1 MHPRKESAGRE
12 GEIESRVKF
21 MIISEN
27 LDYVSVNRATELLV
41 VSRSGYYKW
50 LHNSHRTIV
59 DPNSD
64 ISIREEMQNIVIEFP
79 GYGYRRVKVE
89 LRNRGY
95 VVNQKKVRRFMK
107 EDNLICV
114 KKRFKLQTTD
124 SNHGEKVYPNL
135 ARNLNVTDI
144 NQLWVADIT
153 YIQLSKEFV
162 FLAVIIDVFSRRCIG
177 WDLSR
182 NIDTELTLNAL
193 LKALQTRKEDDLK
206 YLIHHSDQGVQY
218 ASIEYVNY
226 LKDIGIQISMSR
238 KGNPYD
244 NAFAESFMKTL
255 KYEEVYLNEYG
266 TFNDAI
272 QNIEH
277 FIEEVYNSKRLH
289 SSIGYKSPVDFERAL
304 TLNISP

>member
-1 MHPRKESAGRE
+1 
-12 GEIESRVKF
+12 

-27 LDYVSVNRATELLV
+27 SDCISINRAAGLLDA
-41 VSRSGYYKW
+41 SRSGYYKW
-50 LHNSHRTIV
+50 LHKSHCSNGEI
-59 DPNSD
+59 DSD
-64 ISIREEMQNIVIEFP
+64 IAIKDEMQKIVIEFS
-79 GYGYRRVKVE
+79 GYGYRRIKVE
-89 LRNRGY
+89 LRNRGI

-124 SNHGEKVYPNL
+124 SNHGEKIYPNL
-135 ARNLNVTDI
+135 VKNMEVTGI

-162 FLAVIIDVFSRRCIG
+162 FLAVVIDVFSRRCVG

-182 NIDTELTLNAL
+182 NIDTHLTLNAL
-193 LKALQTRKEDDLK
+193 LKALQTRKADNLK
-206 YLIHHSDQGVQY
+206 NLIHHSDQGVQY
-218 ASIEYVNY
+218 ASMEYVNY
-226 LKDIGIQISMSR
+226 LKDIGIKISMSR

-266 TFNDAI
+266 RFNDALK
-272 QNIEH
+272 NIEH
-277 FIEEVYNSKRLH
+277 FIEEVYNLKRLH
-289 SSIGYKSPVDFERAL
+289 SSIGYRSPVDFEKAIG
-304 TLNISP
+304 LNIPP

>member
-1 MHPRKESAGRE
+1 
-12 GEIESRVKF
+12 
-21 MIISEN
+21 MIIPEKS
-27 LDYVSVNRATELLV
+27 DCISVNRAAELLDA
-41 VSRSGYYKW
+41 SRSGYYKW
-50 LHNSHRTIV
+50 RHKSH
-59 DPNSD
+59 DLEGEKNSD
-64 ISIREEMQNIVIEFP
+64 LAIKEEM
-79 GYGYRRVKVE
+79 
-89 LRNRGY
+89 
-95 VVNQKKVRRFMK
+95 QKKVRRLMK

-135 ARNLNVTDI
+135 AKNLEVTGI

-162 FLAVIIDVFSRRCIG
+162 FLAVVLDVFSRRCVG

-182 NIDTELTLNAL
+182 NIDTQLTLTAL
-193 LKALQTRKEDDLK
+193 LKALQTRKTDDLK
-206 YLIHHSDQGVQY
+206 NLIHHSDQGVQY
-218 ASIEYVNY
+218 ASMEYVNY

-266 TFNDAI
+266 RFNDAL

-277 FIEEVYNSKRLH
+277 FI
-289 SSIGYKSPVDFERAL
+289 
-304 TLNISP
+304 

>member
-1 MHPRKESAGRE
+1 
-12 GEIESRVKF
+12 

-27 LDYVSVNRATELLV
+27 LDCISINRAAELLDA
-41 VSRSGYYKW
+41 SRSGYYKW
-50 LHNSHRTIV
+50 LHNSHGSEGEK
-59 DPNSD
+59 DSD
-64 ISIREEMQNIVIEFP
+64 IAIKDEMQKIVIEFP

-89 LRNRGY
+89 LRNRGN

-124 SNHGEKVYPNL
+124 SNHGEEIYPNL
-135 ARNLNVTDI
+135 AKNLEVTGI

-162 FLAVIIDVFSRRCIG
+162 FLAVVVDVFSRRCVG

-182 NIDTELTLNAL
+182 NIDTQLTLNAL
-193 LKALQTRKEDDLK
+193 LKALQTRKTDDLK
-206 YLIHHSDQGVQY
+206 NLIHHSDQGVQY
-218 ASIEYVNY
+218 ASMEYVNY

-266 TFNDAI
+266 TFNDAL

-277 FIEEVYNSKRLH
+277 FIEEVYNLKRLH
-289 SSIGYKSPVDFERAL
+289 SSIGYKSPVDFERAVS
-304 TLNISP
+304 LNIAS

>member
-1 MHPRKESAGRE
+1 
-12 GEIESRVKF
+12 
-21 MIISEN
+21 MIISEKS
-27 LDYVSVNRATELLV
+27 DCISINRAAELLDA
-41 VSRSGYYKW
+41 SRAGYYKW
-50 LHNSHRTIV
+50 RDKSHDTEGEK
-59 DPNSD
+59 NSD
-64 ISIREEMQNIVIEFP
+64 IAIKEEMQKIVIEFP

-89 LRNRGY
+89 LRNRNH

-114 KKRFKLQTTD
+114 KKRFKMQTTD
-124 SNHGEKVYPNL
+124 SNHGEKIYPNL
-135 ARNLNVTDI
+135 AKTLEVTGI

-162 FLAVIIDVFSRRCIG
+162 YLAVIIDVFSRRCIG

-182 NIDTELTLNAL
+182 NIDTQLTLNAL
-193 LKALQTRKEDDLK
+193 LKALQTRNKDDLK
-206 YLIHHSDQGVQY
+206 DLIHHSDQGVQY
-218 ASIEYVNY
+218 ASMDYVNY

-266 TFNDAI
+266 RFNDAL

-277 FIEEVYNSKRLH
+277 FIEEVYNLKRLH
-289 SSIGYKSPVDFERAL
+289 SSIGYKSPVDFEKAKS
-304 TLNISP
+304 LNMPP

>member
-1 MHPRKESAGRE
+1 
-12 GEIESRVKF
+12 
-21 MIISEN
+21 MIISEKS
-27 LDYVSVNRATELLV
+27 DCISVNRAAELLDA
-41 VSRSGYYKW
+41 SRSGYYKW
-50 LHNSHRTIV
+50 RHKSH
-59 DPNSD
+59 DLEGEKNSD
-64 ISIREEMQNIVIEFP
+64 IAIKEEMQKIVIEFP

-89 LRNRGY
+89 LRNRSKL
-95 VVNQKKVRRFMK
+95 VNQKKVRRLMK

-124 SNHGEKVYPNL
+124 SNHGEKVYLNL
-135 ARNLNVTDI
+135 AKNLEVTGI

-153 YIQLSKEFV
+153 YVQLSKEFV
-162 FLAVIIDVFSRRCIG
+162 FLAVVLDVFSRRCVG

-182 NIDTELTLNAL
+182 KIDTQLTLTAL
-193 LKALQTRKEDDLK
+193 LKALQTRKTDDLK
-206 YLIHHSDQGVQY
+206 NLIHHSDQGVQY
-218 ASIEYVNY
+218 ASMEYVNY

-266 TFNDAI
+266 RFNDAL

-277 FIEEVYNSKRLH
+277 FIEEVYNLKRLH
-289 SSIGYKSPVDFERAL
+289 SSIGYKSPVDFEK
-304 TLNISP
+304 TKSLNMPP

>member
-1 MHPRKESAGRE
+1 
-12 GEIESRVKF
+12 

-27 LDYVSVNRATELLV
+27 LNCISINQGVELLDA
-41 VSRSGYYKW
+41 SISGYYKW
-50 LHNSHRTIV
+50 LHNSHCPEVER
-59 DPNSD
+59 DSD
-64 ISIREEMQNIVIEFP
+64 IAIKDEMQKIVIEFP
-79 GYGYRRVKVE
+79 GYGYRRVKIE
-89 LRNRGY
+89 LKNRGY
-95 VVNQKKVRRFMK
+95 LVNQKKVRRFMK
-107 EDNLICV
+107 EDNLISV
-114 KKRFKLQTTD
+114 RKKFKVQTTD

-135 ARNLNVTDI
+135 AKNLEVTRI

-193 LKALQTRKEDDLK
+193 LKALQTRKADDLTG
-206 YLIHHSDQGVQY
+206 LIHHSDQGVQY
-218 ASIEYVNY
+218 ASNEYVSY

-244 NAFAESFMKTL
+244 NAFAETFIKTL
-255 KYEEVYLNEYG
+255 KYEEVYLNEYQG
-266 TFNDAI
+266 FNDAL

-277 FIEEVYNSKRLH
+277 FIEEVYNFKRLH
-289 SSIGYKSPVDFERAL
+289 SSIGYKSPVDFEKAKS
-304 TLNISP
+304 LNIPP